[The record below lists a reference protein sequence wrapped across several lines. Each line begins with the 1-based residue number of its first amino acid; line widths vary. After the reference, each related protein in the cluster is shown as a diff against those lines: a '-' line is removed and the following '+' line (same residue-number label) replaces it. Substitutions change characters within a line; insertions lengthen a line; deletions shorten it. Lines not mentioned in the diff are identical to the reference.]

1 MKSVFTGSCVALV
14 TPFKDDK
21 VDYESLGKLIDFQ
34 INNGT
39 DAIVV
44 LGTTGEPATLTS
56 EERDGIIKFARK
68 KTKGKVTLIV
78 GTGSNS
84 TIKAINDS
92 RRAQKLGADALLI
105 VTPYYNKCT
114 QKGLISH
121 YKKISDNVNIPIIAY
136 NVPGRTG
143 VNILPE
149 TALELSKISNICGIK
164 EANASINQ
172 IMRMCSL
179 LKDKMAVYSG
189 EDSLNYIF
197 MTLGASGGISVT
209 ANVFPKEV
217 SEVIHTS
224 LKGEFKKAL
233 SLQEKLEEINKNMFI
248 EVNPIPVKYA
258 CSLLKLCENSLRLP
272 LTNLEEQ
279 NEEKLKK
286 SMFEFYN

>member
-56 EERDGIIKFARK
+56 EEKDGIIKFARK

-92 RRAQKLGADALLI
+92 RRAQALGADALLI

-217 SEVIHTS
+217 SEVIHTR

>member
-56 EERDGIIKFARK
+56 EEKDGIIKFARK

-92 RRAQKLGADALLI
+92 RRAQALGADALLI

-149 TALELSKISNICGIK
+149 TALELSKINIAWGVAK
-164 EANASINQ
+164 W
-172 IMRMCSL
+172 
-179 LKDKMAVYSG
+179 
-189 EDSLNYIF
+189 
-197 MTLGASGGISVT
+197 
-209 ANVFPKEV
+209 
-217 SEVIHTS
+217 
-224 LKGEFKKAL
+224 
-233 SLQEKLEEINKNMFI
+233 
-248 EVNPIPVKYA
+248 
-258 CSLLKLCENSLRLP
+258 
-272 LTNLEEQ
+272 
-279 NEEKLKK
+279 
-286 SMFEFYN
+286 